1 MLQTLPHVFILD
13 DTEVYFSKK
22 NNIPQLKDVL
32 NPFIRQRARDKLEE
46 SNTYRPNISELTPDN
61 FGTSFLLDLK
71 HFGSKKVLS
80 AHVMRHLI
88 VLAIKERRD
97 SKVNENGLIVV
108 IHHDVVRL
116 DISVNDF
123 DDLVAVVQS
132 SQDVNQVQ
140 TN

>member
-1 MLQTLPHVFILD
+1 VLQTLPHVFILD

-80 AHVMRHLI
+80 AHDETSDRPRHQR
-88 VLAIKERRD
+88 AQ
-97 SKVNENGLIVV
+97 
-108 IHHDVVRL
+108 RL
-116 DISVNDF
+116 
-123 DDLVAVVQS
+123 QS
-132 SQDVNQVQ
+132 Q
-140 TN
+140 